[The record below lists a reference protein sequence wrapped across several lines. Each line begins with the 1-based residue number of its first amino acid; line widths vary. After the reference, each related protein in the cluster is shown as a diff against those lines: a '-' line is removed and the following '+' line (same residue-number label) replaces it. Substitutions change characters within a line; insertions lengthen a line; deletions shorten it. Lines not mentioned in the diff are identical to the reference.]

1 MKTLKIFKQRN
12 DNRLQRIVMEIKTM
26 PDFKAKKVI
35 KTK

>member
-26 PDFKAKKVI
+26 PDFKVKEQIVK
-35 KTK
+35 

>member
-26 PDFKAKKVI
+26 PDFKVKKVI
-35 KTK
+35 VK